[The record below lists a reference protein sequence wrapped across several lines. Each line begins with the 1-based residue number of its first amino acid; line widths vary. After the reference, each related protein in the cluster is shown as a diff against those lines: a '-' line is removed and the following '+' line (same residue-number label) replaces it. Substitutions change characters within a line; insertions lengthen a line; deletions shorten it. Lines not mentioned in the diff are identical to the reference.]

1 MLKKKII
8 NLKDENKINE
18 NKEIEK
24 LNHKIIHLISE
35 IEIEKSKIENMN
47 KKYKKLEER
56 YFKISSELRKK
67 PHEDLYF
74 QSKRMKEERL
84 GLNHTIKNKS
94 QSNIINTLPL
104 IKPSSKVDYI
114 NTENNKIEEDKEN

>member
-1 MLKKKII
+1 MISGTI
-8 NLKDENKINE
+8 NLC
-18 NKEIEK
+18 KEP
-24 LNHKIIHLISE
+24 S
-35 IEIEKSKIENMN
+35 SS
-47 KKYKKLEER
+47 
-56 YFKISSELRKK
+56 YFLLSSELRKK

-104 IKPSSKVDYI
+104 IKQSSTVDYI
-114 NTENNKIEEDKEN
+114 NNENNKIEEDKEN

>member
-24 LNHKIIHLISE
+24 LNHKIIHLTSE

-47 KKYKKLEER
+47 
-56 YFKISSELRKK
+56 
-67 PHEDLYF
+67 
-74 QSKRMKEERL
+74 
-84 GLNHTIKNKS
+84 N
-94 QSNIINTLPL
+94 
-104 IKPSSKVDYI
+104 
-114 NTENNKIEEDKEN
+114 